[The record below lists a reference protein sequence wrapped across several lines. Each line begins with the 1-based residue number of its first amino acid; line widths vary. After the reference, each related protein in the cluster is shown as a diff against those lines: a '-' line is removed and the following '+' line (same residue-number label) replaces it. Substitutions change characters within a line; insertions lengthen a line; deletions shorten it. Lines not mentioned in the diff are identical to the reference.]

1 MNAGMSQHPPFTMSF
16 QRLPSWQLQHEG
28 CPPSPS
34 LPKVAS
40 VLFLF
45 RIAMPTDAAER
56 APRQTSTGGT
66 AGPFLVNSMRIWRTV
81 TVVNTHR
88 CFKAASKDLGS
99 KTPSKQSMY
108 VAKGKPFW
116 FEYLPILSWTPTYPT
131 WGISFWTVQPNP
143 WLSPSFSNKN
153 VAQPHDRPPFVSNHP
168 IGDFRSPAGPSS
180 KADSG
185 SRGIAGNSPASQPNV
200 VPQVQAV
207 PPPAA
212 PLAPE
217 LRERA
222 VDVTKIS
229 LRVAAILITEFASQD
244 LCSPSSDSVKLQAP
258 ARRSRS
264 KWGSHSADP
273 LRWG

>member
-1 MNAGMSQHPPFTMSF
+1 M
-16 QRLPSWQLQHEG
+16 
-28 CPPSPS
+28 
-34 LPKVAS
+34 
-40 VLFLF
+40 
-45 RIAMPTDAAER
+45 
-56 APRQTSTGGT
+56 
-66 AGPFLVNSMRIWRTV
+66 
-81 TVVNTHR
+81 
-88 CFKAASKDLGS
+88 
-99 KTPSKQSMY
+99 
-108 VAKGKPFW
+108 
-116 FEYLPILSWTPTYPT
+116 
-131 WGISFWTVQPNP
+131 
-143 WLSPSFSNKN
+143 FSNKN
-153 VAQPHDRPPFVSNHP
+153 VAQLHDSPHF
-168 IGDFRSPAGPSS
+168 FRTIPLGGSAPHVAQQGPAGPMWPSS

-185 SRGIAGNSPASQPNV
+185 SRGIVGNSPASQPNV

-229 LRVAAILITEFASQD
+229 LRVAATLITEFASQD

-273 LRWG
+273 LR